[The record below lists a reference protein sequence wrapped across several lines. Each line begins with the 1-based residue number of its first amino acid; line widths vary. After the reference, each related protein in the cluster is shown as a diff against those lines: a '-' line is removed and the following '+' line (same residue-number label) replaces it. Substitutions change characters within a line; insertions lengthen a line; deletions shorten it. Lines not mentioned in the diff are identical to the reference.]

1 MKMKIFLRV
10 AVTFFIL
17 TLAFGTLTAQQT
29 GEIRGKV
36 TEEKGEVLPRVSITA
51 RSPNLQGLR
60 TAVSDKS
67 GNFLLA
73 LLPVGTYSLTF
84 ELPGFEKLTVS
95 GQDVRLA
102 FTVSLHVVL
111 KPAAVR
117 EEVTVL
123 ALAPLIDKTKS
134 DNSYRLNGSDLALVP
149 TQARTIAEIVNLTPG
164 VTGVRMNAV
173 TGGASA
179 TVGTLPTTET
189 GLPSFRGEGDMG
201 NNWLVDGLSTKG
213 VNYNGPG
220 VRLNYDA
227 WEEVQIISDGFAPE
241 LGQGLGGFINI
252 VTKSGS
258 NSFHGQL
265 GGLIQDSG
273 LRAKRQEQLSVVSLP
288 ETSLQQY
295 FGNLGGPIIQDKLWF
310 FLSDNYFGK
319 FDKSSQQSIGWLT
332 VPGGERRFTTNN
344 IFGKIT
350 FTPFKN
356 HTLSLSGTLD
366 KFLNQT
372 GGIGVLETYT
382 KTTYTRY
389 SYRINYRGILSQNTL
404 LTAAWG
410 QNRNDTNTQPL
421 SGNYGPPQYSWYDI
435 AQTTNN
441 TLVGERSLEQR
452 TDLAIGMTHYLDLG
466 RGGSH
471 EIRAGWSYYS
481 NKYNDA
487 IHWTGL
493 DADPWP
499 ANGFDNGIWIGW
511 ASPGIPVQLNEYGF
525 GEGKDSTRGFGFYAE
540 DNFVLGRLSL
550 MLGLRTETQQV
561 FNDVGTKLWSWGI
574 ADFLQARASAAFDMT
589 GDGHNV
595 LKFGYG
601 MYSLPISTSSL
612 SFLNR
617 NPQFVLRGFGWV
629 GAENPTETQL
639 KDPTNWALLFEQ
651 SGTATPGYLDPNL
664 KPNKM
669 NKFLLEFDRRLGTN
683 WALKFRGIYSYSHN
697 LIEDIALYDPGT
709 ESEEKW
715 RLTNFEMKKR
725 DYRALEVELN
735 GKIPGRLMLNASY
748 TWSQAKGTNPGD
760 FFEFPTWDMPG
771 GSLYDVSAFGDR
783 PLMPEGA
790 EKKAL
795 YDQIYAGLGGKGIGD
810 EGWYGFLPYSV
821 DHVVKIFATY
831 FAPYGFNVSTNV
843 EYLSG
848 YHWEKKGL
856 LEAYG
861 GYFTFPE
868 GRGGRTTPPHMY
880 VDLAVEKDF
889 RLGRGLLLG
898 LGVNVYNLMNSQQP
912 VSYVKEDN
920 ELFGQVWARQ
930 LPRWVQIKATLKF

>member
-1 MKMKIFLRV
+1 
-10 AVTFFIL
+10 
-17 TLAFGTLTAQQT
+17 
-29 GEIRGKV
+29 
-36 TEEKGEVLPRVSITA
+36 
-51 RSPNLQGLR
+51 
-60 TAVSDKS
+60 
-67 GNFLLA
+67 LLA

-95 GQDVRLA
+95 GQDVRLG
-102 FTVSLHVVL
+102 FTVSLPIVL
-111 KPAAVR
+111 KPAAIR
-117 EEVTVL
+117 EEVTVV
-123 ALAPLIDKTKS
+123 APAPLIDKTKS
-134 DNSYRLNGSDLALVP
+134 DNSYRLNSNDLELVP
-149 TQARTIAEIVNLTPG
+149 TQARTIAEIVDLTPG
-164 VTGVRMNAV
+164 VTGVRANTV
-173 TGGASA
+173 SGGANVA
-179 TVGTLPTTET
+179 VGTLPTTET
-189 GLPSFRGEGDMG
+189 GLPSFRGEGDAG

-227 WEEVQIISDGFAPE
+227 WEEVQIVSDGFAPE
-241 LGQGLGGFINI
+241 MGQGLGGFVNI

-273 LRAKRQEQLSVVSLP
+273 LRAKRQEQLSIVSIP

-295 FGNLGGPIIQDKLWF
+295 FGNLGGPIVRDKLWF
-310 FLSDNYFGK
+310 FVSDNYFGN

-332 VPGGERRFTTNN
+332 IPGGERRFNTNN

-366 KFLNQT
+366 KFLNQS
-372 GGIGVLETYT
+372 GGIGVPETYT

-389 SYRINYRGILSQNTL
+389 SYRLNYRGILSQNTL

-421 SGNYGPPQYSWYDI
+421 NGNFGSPSYFWEDI
-435 AQTTNN
+435 GQTTNN

-452 TDLAIGMTHYLDLG
+452 TDLAIGLTHYLDLG
-466 RGGSH
+466 RWGNH
-471 EIRAGWSYYS
+471 EFKAGASYYG
-481 NKYNDA
+481 NKYNDV

-499 ANGFDNGIWIGW
+499 GDGFDNGIFISW
-511 ASPGIPVQLNEYGF
+511 ASLGIPDGLNEYGF
-525 GEGKDSTRGFGFYAE
+525 GEAKDRTRGFGFYAE
-540 DNFVLGRLSL
+540 DNIVLGRFSF
-550 MLGLRTETQQV
+550 MLGLRTDTQQV
-561 FNDVGTKLWSWGI
+561 FNDVGTKIWSWGFG
-574 ADFLQARASAAFDMT
+574 DFLQPRASAAFDLT
-589 GDGHNV
+589 GDGRNV

-601 MYSLPISTSSL
+601 MYSMPISTSSL
-612 SFLNR
+612 GFLNR
-617 NPQFVLRGFGWV
+617 NPTFVLRLFSWV
-629 GAENPTETQL
+629 GAENPTESQL
-639 KDPTNWALLFEQ
+639 KDPANWAFVWEQ
-651 SGTATPGYLDPNL
+651 SGTPEEVDRKL

-669 NKFLLEFDRRLGTN
+669 NKFLLEFDRQLGTN

-709 ESEEKW
+709 LYEMKS
-715 RLTNFEMKKR
+715 LFGNFELKKR
-725 DYRALEVELN
+725 DYRAFEVELN

-748 TWSQAKGTNPGD
+748 TWSLAKGTNAGN
-760 FFEFPTWDMPG
+760 FFEFPTWNVPG
-771 GSLYDVSAFGDR
+771 GSLYDATAFGDR

-790 EKKAL
+790 ANKGL
-795 YDQIYAGLGGKGIGD
+795 YDQIFAGLGGRGIGD

-831 FAPYGFNVSTNV
+831 FAPYGFNVSANI

-848 YHWEKKGL
+848 YHWERKGWS
-856 LEAYG
+856 EGYS

-868 GRGGRTTPPHMY
+868 GRGGRTTPAHMY

-889 RLGRGLLLG
+889 RLRQGLTLG
-898 LGVNVYNLMNSQQP
+898 LGINAYNILNSQRP
-912 VSYVKEDN
+912 VSFIQSDN
-920 ELFGQVWARQ
+920 SLFGQVWARQ
-930 LPRWVQIKATLKF
+930 LPRWTQIKATLKF